1 MARLMARRMGRPAS
15 IERARGFTLVEQLVI
30 VAVIGIATV
39 IAVPTFQ
46 SVLRRERVGA
56 VAYETA
62 GWLEEAR
69 ALSAREVN
77 PDAQAGGCAIVIS
90 GTLSA
95 AESGAVLAGLT
106 GCAAR
111 DRQLR
116 IGDTWGGSFRI
127 AHSISS
133 GSISNA
139 PSAADCTAAGLP
151 SGQCT
156 GSLELF
162 FTPRGMWS
170 SDSVQNLQSD
180 LEIRIAPADGGGPK
194 RCVRLSSILGSIDIG
209 EGADGD
215 VTTACDRYGQ
225 I

>member
-1 MARLMARRMGRPAS
+1 MGRPVPIDRS
-15 IERARGFTLVEQLVI
+15 RRWTHGYTLVELLVS
-30 VAVIGIATV
+30 VAVISIVGG

-46 SVLRRERVGA
+46 SVLRRERVGS

-77 PDAQAGGCAIVIS
+77 PDAQAGGCAIVLS
-90 GTLSA
+90 GSLSA
-95 AESGAVLAGLT
+95 AEQGAVLAGLT

-111 DRQLR
+111 SSQLR

-127 AHSISS
+127 AHSIAT
-133 GSISNA
+133 GAISNA
-139 PSAADCTAAGLP
+139 PSAADCTAAGIP
-151 SGQCT
+151 AGQCA
-156 GSLELF
+156 GSLALF

-170 SDSVQNLQSD
+170 SDSVQNLQTD

-209 EGADGD
+209 EGADGN
-215 VTTACDRYGQ
+215 VTTGCERYGQ
-225 I
+225 L